1 MTYQDLLNYARS
13 SSRSW
18 MNNPLGI
25 LLNLFGL
32 RHDQENIASIDTQE
46 ASMLY
51 NSAEADK
58 QRNWETEMLHE
69 TQAYNSPS
77 AQMQRLRD
85 AGLNPSLAYGQPIAE
100 AQPPA
105 GAEASYGGS
114 VRPLP
119 AESMIDGISKMIG
132 VTGLLDEQKELLK
145 WQAEEY
151 KSRVPINQQK
161 VINMRTELGKVIA
174 ETDNLVKDLSVKES
188 QIELNKVLG
197 QQAANTAIK
206 IANDNKLFMD
216 TYDQQLQLFTS
227 KVEQQGYLTKQ
238 DKIRADTL
246 LQSIQSE
253 INKNI
258 ESLKVMQ
265 SEATKNW
272 AQASECMALVA
283 KLEEEAKMIATARDL
298 KEEFGAAHEIVDMV
312 TQSIG
317 TLGSIGIF
325 LRGVKSGR
333 KQDVSTTTNRFDE
346 DGNFSGMSQTTTTY
360 PR

>member
-1 MTYQDLLNYARS
+1 MTYQDLLNFARS
-13 SSRSW
+13 DSRAW
-18 MNNPLGI
+18 MYNPLGI
-25 LLNLFGL
+25 LLNLIGL
-32 RHDQENIASIDTQE
+32 RHDQENITSIDTQE

-58 QRNWETEMLHE
+58 QRDWETEMLHE

-85 AGLNPSLAYGQPIAE
+85 AGLNPSLVYGQPIAE
-100 AQPPA
+100 SQPPA

-114 VRPLP
+114 VRPIP

-188 QIELNKVLG
+188 QIDLNKALG

-216 TYDQQLQLFTS
+216 TYSQQIELFTS

-238 DKIRADTL
+238 DKIRAETL
-246 LQSIQSE
+246 LQSIRSE

-283 KLEEEAKMIATARDL
+283 KLEEEANMIKTVRSL
-298 KEEFGAAHEIVDMV
+298 KEDYGAAHEIVDMISQV
-312 TQSIG
+312 ASSFMSIGLFIKSIKGNKGQKTTQSFDSDGVMIG
-317 TLGSIGIF
+317 GS
-325 LRGVKSGR
+325 VTDYK
-333 KQDVSTTTNRFDE
+333 
-346 DGNFSGMSQTTTTY
+346 
-360 PR
+360 